1 MRFEHVESMSKAD
14 ASFPAVGVDEGGNKA
29 SNAFALQN
37 IKVRI
42 DREKSQA

>member
-1 MRFEHVESMSKAD
+1 MRFEHVESVSKAA
-14 ASFPAVGVDEGGNKA
+14 ASFPAMDLDEGGNKA

-42 DREKSQA
+42 GREKSQA

>member
-1 MRFEHVESMSKAD
+1 MRFEHVESVSKAD
-14 ASFPAVGVDEGGNKA
+14 AAMDLDEEGNKA